1 MLTKSAKPVVI
12 GGGLAGLSAA
22 LTLQE
27 AGAEVELFEAS
38 SYIGGRL
45 RSDYLDGFILDR
57 GFQLINAG
65 YPEIKRLGVIPE
77 IDFVKSDRTID
88 VVTPFGL
95 QSIGDPRLHL
105 LQGLRSPLGSFR
117 EKVAFLTFMGSRN
130 LQGKNLE
137 EALLGEG
144 TLNLYHNLLKPFL
157 TGVFLVPPHQ
167 VGASYGQEIIKSFIV
182 GDSGL
187 PIAGVGVLAEAI
199 AARIEKIHLDAPIS
213 DLQQFHGRPVI
224 VATNHKSATDL
235 LGVRSDISFAHS
247 FTWYHSIPVGLI
259 SSPRLRVTSTQSPI
273 VNSIAL
279 SNLLPSY
286 APTGRTLVSTTT
298 LTDIDEK
305 SIKKNLSLFW
315 NIDIEHF
322 ELIRRYE
329 IKEAL
334 PIFSPAD
341 SGAMPSAKVREGV
354 YRAGDY
360 LTAGSQNGALL
371 SGRLAAQELLFDQ
384 S

>member
-1 MLTKSAKPVVI
+1 MSSVVI

-22 LTLQE
+22 LTLQN
-27 AGAEVELFEAS
+27 AGEEVEIFEGS
-38 SYIGGRL
+38 DNVGGRL
-45 RSDYLDGFILDR
+45 RSDYVDGFILDR
-57 GFQLINAG
+57 GFQLINSG
-65 YPEIKRLGVIPE
+65 YPEIKSLGVVEE

-88 VVTPFGL
+88 IVTPFGV

-117 EKVAFLTFMGSRN
+117 EKIAFLTFMGSRK

-137 EALLGEG
+137 EALLEEG

-157 TGVFLVPPHQ
+157 TGVFLSSPAHVD
-167 VGASYGQEIIKSFIV
+167 AIYGQEIIKSFIV

-199 AARIEKIHLDAPIS
+199 AARIENIHLNFPIS
-213 DLQQFHGRPVI
+213 DLAQFDGRSII
-224 VATNHKSATDL
+224 VATDYKSASKL
-235 LGVRSDISFAHS
+235 LGIKCSLSFASS
-247 FTWYHSIPVGLI
+247 FTWYHSVPAGLI
-259 SSPRLRVTSTQSPI
+259 TSKRLRVSSAESPL

-279 SNLLPSY
+279 SNLIPSY
-286 APTGRTLVSTTT
+286 APLDRTLVSTTT
-298 LTDIDEK
+298 LIKLEKDEIRDHLSRFWSIAPENFDLIK
-305 SIKKNLSLFW
+305 S
-315 NIDIEHF
+315 
-322 ELIRRYE
+322 YE
-329 IKEAL
+329 IRDAL
-334 PIFSPAD
+334 PIFSPNNVTAA
-341 SGAMPSAKVREGV
+341 SSSKVRDGI

-371 SGRLAAQELLFDQ
+371 SGRLAAQELLFDK

>member
-1 MLTKSAKPVVI
+1 MSAVVI

-22 LTLQE
+22 LTLQD
-27 AGAEVELFEAS
+27 AGEEVELFEAS
-38 SYIGGRL
+38 SKVGGRL
-45 RSDYLDGFILDR
+45 QSDYLDGFILDR

-88 VVTPFGL
+88 VVTPFGI

-105 LQGLRSPLGSFR
+105 LQALRSPLGSFR
-117 EKVAFLTFMGSRN
+117 EKIAFLTFMGSRK

-137 EALLGEG
+137 DALLGEG

-157 TGVFLVPPHQ
+157 TGVFLVSPSK
-167 VGASYGQEIIKSFIV
+167 VDANYGQEIIKSFIV

-199 AARIEKIHLDAPIS
+199 AARIERIHLDSPIAS
-213 DLQQFHGRPVI
+213 LEQFHGRQVI
-224 VATNHKSATDL
+224 VATDHMTATKL
-235 LGVRSDISFAHS
+235 LGQNSDANFARSY
-247 FTWYHSIPVGLI
+247 TWYHSIPAGLI
-259 SSPRLRVTSTQSPI
+259 ASPRLRVTSTQSPI

-279 SNLLPSY
+279 SNLIPSY
-286 APTGRTLVSTTT
+286 APAERTLISTTT
-298 LTDIDEK
+298 LENIDEQM
-305 SIKKNLSLFW
+305 IRDHLSRFW
-315 NIDIEHF
+315 AIDIAYF
-322 ELIRRYE
+322 DLIKRYE
-329 IKEAL
+329 IKDAL
-334 PIFSPAD
+334 PIFSHD
-341 SGAMPSAKVREGV
+341 NGGAALSAKIREGI

-371 SGRLAAQELLFDQ
+371 SGRLAAQELLFDK

>member
-1 MLTKSAKPVVI
+1 MSAVVI

-22 LTLQE
+22 LTLQD
-27 AGAEVELFEAS
+27 AGEEVELFEAS
-38 SYIGGRL
+38 DSVGGRL

-57 GFQLINAG
+57 GFQLINSG
-65 YPEIKRLGVIPE
+65 YPEINRLGVIPE

-88 VVTPFGL
+88 VVTPFGI

-117 EKVAFLTFMGSRN
+117 EKIAFLTFMGSRK

-137 EALLGEG
+137 EALLEEG

-157 TGVFLVPPHQ
+157 TGVFLVAPSQ
-167 VGASYGQEIIKSFIV
+167 IDASYGQEIIKSFIV

-199 AARIEKIHLDAPIS
+199 AARIENIHLNAPIT
-213 DLQQFHGRPVI
+213 DLEQFKGRPII
-224 VATNHKSATDL
+224 VATDNYTASTL
-235 LGVRSDISFAHS
+235 LGLKSHTSFARS
-247 FTWYHSIPVGLI
+247 FTWCHSIPSGLI
-259 SSPRLRVTSTQSPI
+259 TSKRLRVTSTQSPI

-279 SNLLPSY
+279 SNLMPSY
-286 APTGRTLVSTTT
+286 APADRTLISTTT
-298 LTDIDEK
+298 LEDIDEI
-305 SIKKNLSLFW
+305 SIMDQLSRFW
-315 NIDIEHF
+315 SVDTELF
-322 ELIRRYE
+322 ELIKRYE
-329 IKEAL
+329 ITDAL

-341 SGAMPSAKVREGV
+341 SDRALSAKVSEGR

-360 LTAGSQNGALL
+360 LTAASQNGALL
-371 SGRLAAQELLFDQ
+371 SGRLAAQELLFDK
-384 S
+384 SR

>member
-1 MLTKSAKPVVI
+1 MSAVVI

-27 AGAEVELFEAS
+27 AGEEVELFEAS
-38 SYIGGRL
+38 DSVGGRL
-45 RSDYLDGFILDR
+45 RSDYLNGFILDR

-65 YPEIKRLGVIPE
+65 YPEIKRLGVISE

-88 VVTPFGL
+88 VVTPFGI

-117 EKVAFLTFMGSRN
+117 EKLAFLTFMGSRK

-137 EALLGEG
+137 DALLEEG

-157 TGVFLVPPHQ
+157 TGVFLISPNQ
-167 VGASYGQEIIKSFIV
+167 IDANYGQEIIKSFVV

-199 AARIEKIHLDAPIS
+199 AARIENIHLNSPIT
-213 DLQQFHGRPVI
+213 DLEQFKGRPIV
-224 VATNHKSATDL
+224 VATDNHTASIL
-235 LGVRSDISFAHS
+235 LGVKTKTTFARS
-247 FTWYHSIPVGLI
+247 FTWYHSIPEGLI
-259 SSPRLRVTSTQSPI
+259 ASKRLRVTSTQSPI
-273 VNSIAL
+273 VNSIAI
-279 SNLLPSY
+279 SNLMSTY
-286 APTGRTLVSTTT
+286 APVDRTLVSTTT
-298 LTDIDEK
+298 LEDLDEA
-305 SIKKNLSLFW
+305 SIKTHLSRFW
-315 NIDIEHF
+315 NIDPELF
-322 ELIRRYE
+322 ELIKCYE
-329 IKEAL
+329 IKDAL
-334 PIFSPAD
+334 PIFSPTD
-341 SGAMPSAKVREGV
+341 SGSVLSARVSDEI

-360 LTAGSQNGALL
+360 LTAASQNGALL
-371 SGRLAAQELLFDQ
+371 SGRLAAQELLFDK

>member
-1 MLTKSAKPVVI
+1 MSAVVI

-22 LTLQE
+22 LTLQD
-27 AGAEVELFEAS
+27 AGEEVELFEAS
-38 SYIGGRL
+38 DSVGGRL

-57 GFQLINAG
+57 GFQLINSG
-65 YPEIKRLGVIPE
+65 YPEIKRLEVIPE

-88 VVTPFGL
+88 VITPFGI

-117 EKVAFLTFMGSRN
+117 EKIAFLTFMGSRK

-137 EALLGEG
+137 EALLEEG

-157 TGVFLVPPHQ
+157 TGVFLVAPSQ
-167 VGASYGQEIIKSFIV
+167 IDASYGQEIIKSFIV

-199 AARIEKIHLDAPIS
+199 AARIENIHLNSPIT
-213 DLQQFHGRPVI
+213 DLEQFKGRPVI
-224 VATNHKSATDL
+224 VATENHTASTL
-235 LGVRSDISFAHS
+235 LGLKSHNSFARS
-247 FTWYHSIPVGLI
+247 FTWYHSIPSGLI
-259 SSPRLRVTSTQSPI
+259 TSKRLRVTSTQSPI

-279 SNLLPSY
+279 SNLIPSY
-286 APTGRTLVSTTT
+286 APADRTLISTTT
-298 LTDIDEK
+298 LEDIDEI
-305 SIKKNLSLFW
+305 SIKDQLSRFW
-315 NIDIEHF
+315 SVDAELF
-322 ELIRRYE
+322 ELIKRYE
-329 IKEAL
+329 IKDAL

-341 SGAMPSAKVREGV
+341 SGRALSAKVSEGR

-360 LTAGSQNGALL
+360 LTAASQNGALL
-371 SGRLAAQELLFDQ
+371 SGRLAAQELLFDK
-384 S
+384 SR

>member
-1 MLTKSAKPVVI
+1 MSAVVI

-27 AGAEVELFEAS
+27 AGEEVELFEAS
-38 SYIGGRL
+38 DGVGGRL
-45 RSDYLDGFILDR
+45 RSDYLDGFILDH

-65 YPEIKRLGVIPE
+65 YPEIKRLGVISE

-88 VVTPFGL
+88 VVTPFGI

-117 EKVAFLTFMGSRN
+117 EKLAFLTFMGSRK

-137 EALLGEG
+137 EALLDEG

-157 TGVFLVPPHQ
+157 TGVFLVSPNQ
-167 VGASYGQEIIKSFIV
+167 IDANYGQEIIKSFIV

-199 AARIEKIHLDAPIS
+199 AARIENIHLNSPIT
-213 DLQQFHGRPVI
+213 DLEQFKGRPIV
-224 VATNHKSATDL
+224 VATDHHTASTL
-235 LGVRSDISFAHS
+235 LGVKTKTTFARS
-247 FTWYHSIPVGLI
+247 FTWYHSIPGGLI
-259 SSPRLRVTSTQSPI
+259 ASKRLRVTSTQSPI
-273 VNSIAL
+273 VNSIAI
-279 SNLLPSY
+279 SNLMSTY
-286 APTGRTLVSTTT
+286 APVDRTLVSTTT
-298 LTDIDEK
+298 LENLDEA
-305 SIKKNLSLFW
+305 SIKTHLSRFW
-315 NIDIEHF
+315 NIDPELF
-322 ELIRRYE
+322 ELIKCYE
-329 IKEAL
+329 IKDAL

-341 SGAMPSAKVREGV
+341 SGRALSAKVSDGI

-360 LTAGSQNGALL
+360 LTAASQNGALL
-371 SGRLAAQELLFDQ
+371 SGRLAAQELLFDK

>member
-1 MLTKSAKPVVI
+1 MSAVVI

-22 LTLQE
+22 LTLQD
-27 AGAEVELFEAS
+27 AGEEVELFEAS
-38 SYIGGRL
+38 DSVGGRL

-57 GFQLINAG
+57 GFQLINSG

-77 IDFVKSDRTID
+77 VDFVKSERTID
-88 VVTPFGL
+88 VVTPFGI

-105 LQGLRSPLGSFR
+105 LQGLGSPLGSFR
-117 EKVAFLTFMGSRN
+117 EKIAFLTFMGSRK

-137 EALLGEG
+137 EALLDEG

-157 TGVFLVPPHQ
+157 KGVFLVSPIQ
-167 VGASYGQEIIKSFIV
+167 IDAAYGQEIIKSFIV

-199 AARIEKIHLDAPIS
+199 AARIESIHLNSPIT
-213 DLQQFHGRPVI
+213 DLEQFKGRAII
-224 VATNHKSATDL
+224 VATDNHTASTL
-235 LGVRSDISFAHS
+235 LGVETKTTFARS
-247 FTWYHSIPVGLI
+247 FTWYHSIPEGLI
-259 SSPRLRVTSTQSPI
+259 ASKRLRVTSTQSPI

-279 SNLLPSY
+279 SNLMPSY
-286 APTGRTLVSTTT
+286 APVDRTLFSSTT
-298 LTDIDEK
+298 LEAIDEA
-305 SIKKNLSLFW
+305 SIKAHLSRFW
-315 NIDIEHF
+315 NIDSELF
-322 ELIRRYE
+322 ELIKCYE
-329 IKEAL
+329 IKNAL

-341 SGAMPSAKVREGV
+341 SGRALSAKVSEDT

-360 LTAGSQNGALL
+360 LTAASQNGALL
-371 SGRLAAQELLFDQ
+371 SGRLAAQELLFDK

>member
-1 MLTKSAKPVVI
+1 MSAVVI

-27 AGAEVELFEAS
+27 AGEEVELFEAS
-38 SYIGGRL
+38 DGVGGRL
-45 RSDYLDGFILDR
+45 RSDYVDGFILDR
-57 GFQLINAG
+57 GFQLINSG
-65 YPEIKRLGVIPE
+65 YPEIKRLAVISE

-88 VVTPFGL
+88 VVTPFGI

-117 EKVAFLTFMGSRN
+117 EKLAFLTFMGSRK

-137 EALLGEG
+137 EALLDEG

-157 TGVFLVPPHQ
+157 TGVFLASPDQ
-167 VGASYGQEIIKSFIV
+167 IDASYGQEIIKSFIV

-199 AARIEKIHLDAPIS
+199 AARIENIHLNSPIT
-213 DLQQFHGRPVI
+213 DLEEFKGRPVI
-224 VATNHKSATDL
+224 VATDHHTASTL
-235 LGVRSDISFAHS
+235 LGLKAHTSFARS
-247 FTWYHSIPVGLI
+247 FTWYHSISSGLI
-259 SSPRLRVTSTQSPI
+259 TSKRLRVTSAQSPI
-273 VNSIAL
+273 INSIAL
-279 SNLLPSY
+279 SNLMPSY
-286 APTGRTLVSTTT
+286 APVDRTLISTTT
-298 LTDIDEK
+298 LEDVDEA
-305 SIKKNLSLFW
+305 SIREHLSRFW
-315 NIDIEHF
+315 SLEAELF
-322 ELIRRYE
+322 ELIKCYE
-329 IKEAL
+329 IKDAL

-341 SGAMPSAKVREGV
+341 SGRALSARVSDGI

-360 LTAGSQNGALL
+360 LTAASQNGALL
-371 SGRLAAQELLFDQ
+371 SGRLAAQELLFDK

>member
-1 MLTKSAKPVVI
+1 MSAVVI

-27 AGAEVELFEAS
+27 AGEEVELFEAS
-38 SYIGGRL
+38 DGVGGRL
-45 RSDYLDGFILDR
+45 RSDYVDGFILDR
-57 GFQLINAG
+57 GFQLINSG
-65 YPEIKRLGVIPE
+65 YPEIKRLAVISE

-88 VVTPFGL
+88 VVTPFGI

-117 EKVAFLTFMGSRN
+117 EKLAFLTFMGSRK

-137 EALLGEG
+137 EALLDEG

-157 TGVFLVPPHQ
+157 TGVFLASPNQ
-167 VGASYGQEIIKSFIV
+167 IDASYGQEIIKSFIV

-199 AARIEKIHLDAPIS
+199 AARIENIHLNSPIT
-213 DLQQFHGRPVI
+213 DLEEFKGRPVI
-224 VATNHKSATDL
+224 VATDHHTASTL
-235 LGVRSDISFAHS
+235 LGLKAHTSFARS
-247 FTWYHSIPVGLI
+247 FTWYHSISSGLI
-259 SSPRLRVTSTQSPI
+259 TSKRLRVTSAQSPI
-273 VNSIAL
+273 INSIAL
-279 SNLLPSY
+279 SNLMPSY
-286 APTGRTLVSTTT
+286 APVDRTLISTTT
-298 LTDIDEK
+298 LEDVDEA
-305 SIKKNLSLFW
+305 SIREHLSRFW
-315 NIDIEHF
+315 SLEAELF
-322 ELIRRYE
+322 ELIKCYE
-329 IKEAL
+329 IKDAL

-341 SGAMPSAKVREGV
+341 SGRALSARVSDGI

-360 LTAGSQNGALL
+360 LTAASQNGALL
-371 SGRLAAQELLFDQ
+371 SGRLAAQELLFDK

>member
-1 MLTKSAKPVVI
+1 MSAVVI

-27 AGAEVELFEAS
+27 AGEEVELFEAS
-38 SYIGGRL
+38 SNVGGRVQ
-45 RSDYLDGFILDR
+45 SDYLDGFILDR
-57 GFQLINAG
+57 GFQLINTG

-88 VVTPFGL
+88 VVTPFGI

-105 LQGLRSPLGSFR
+105 LQALRSPLGSFR
-117 EKVAFLTFMGSRN
+117 EKIAFLTFMGSRK

-137 EALLGEG
+137 EALLSEG

-157 TGVFLVPPHQ
+157 TGVFLTSPNQIDAH
-167 VGASYGQEIIKSFIV
+167 YGQEIIKSFIV

-199 AARIEKIHLDAPIS
+199 AARIENIHLDSPIS
-213 DLQQFHGRPVI
+213 DLDQFQGRPVI
-224 VATNHKSATDL
+224 VATDHVTASKLIGVESSAEFA
-235 LGVRSDISFAHS
+235 RSY
-247 FTWYHSIPVGLI
+247 TWYHSIPAGLI
-259 SSPRLRVTSTQSPI
+259 STPRLRVTSTQSPI

-279 SNLLPSY
+279 SNLMPSF
-286 APTGRTLVSTTT
+286 APADRTLISTTT
-298 LTDIDEK
+298 LEDIDAQVISEH
-305 SIKKNLSLFW
+305 LSRFW
-315 NIDIEHF
+315 DFDPMKF
-322 ELIRRYE
+322 ELIKRYE
-329 IKEAL
+329 IRGAL
-334 PIFSPAD
+334 PIFSPNKT
-341 SGAMPSAKVREGV
+341 SGAHSAKVREGI
-354 YRAGDY
+354 YCAGDY

-371 SGRLAAQELLFDQ
+371 SGRLAAQELLFDK

>member
-1 MLTKSAKPVVI
+1 V
-12 GGGLAGLSAA
+12 
-22 LTLQE
+22 Q
-27 AGAEVELFEAS
+27 
-38 SYIGGRL
+38 
-45 RSDYLDGFILDR
+45 SDYLDGFILDR

-65 YPEIKRLGVIPE
+65 YPEIKRLGVISE

-88 VVTPFGL
+88 VITPFGI

-117 EKVAFLTFMGSRN
+117 EKLAFLTFMGSRK

-137 EALLGEG
+137 DALLDEG

-157 TGVFLVPPHQ
+157 TGVFLVSPNQ
-167 VGASYGQEIIKSFIV
+167 IDATYGQEIIKSFIV

-199 AARIEKIHLDAPIS
+199 AARIENIHLHSPITN
-213 DLQQFHGRPVI
+213 LEQFKGRPIV
-224 VATNHKSATDL
+224 VATDSHTASTL
-235 LGVRSDISFAHS
+235 LGVGTKTTFARS
-247 FTWYHSIPVGLI
+247 FTWYHSIPTGLI
-259 SSPRLRVTSTQSPI
+259 TSKRLRVTSTQSPI

-279 SNLLPSY
+279 SNLMPTY
-286 APTGRTLVSTTT
+286 APVDRTLISTTT
-298 LTDIDEK
+298 LEDIDEV
-305 SIKKNLSLFW
+305 SIKEHLSQFW
-315 NIDIEHF
+315 NIDSELF
-322 ELIRRYE
+322 ELIKCYE
-329 IKEAL
+329 IKDAL

-341 SGAMPSAKVREGV
+341 SGRALSAKIIEGI

-360 LTAGSQNGALL
+360 LTAASQNGALL
-371 SGRLAAQELLFDQ
+371 SGRLAAQELLFDK